1 MSILFSQNN
10 SKNNEI
16 RPQEA
21 DFTEV
26 LCHIAVVP
34 KMLYFYGKMPEKRLK
49 SVAIVGTRKP
59 TTYGREI
66 AYDLAYKAAKKGAV
80 VVSGLAFGID
90 SVAHRGALDAGGVT
104 VAVLGTAIDQI
115 YPAAHRG
122 LAEEIV
128 RKGGMVMSEIAPG
141 VRLDFR
147 YQAKKCFLERNRL
160 IAGLSDVVVIPEA
173 AERSGSL
180 NTAMHA
186 LDQGREILAVPG
198 DLTRPMSMGCN
209 RLIAKGGA
217 MPYLGTDDVLEML
230 FPTPRRRGKAQA
242 GQLELFGDNEAETTI
257 LGLLAGGMVEGEE
270 ILVASGLEV
279 SEFSQQMTLLEVKG
293 RVRAL
298 GANRWALERKKA
310 PVS

>member
-1 MSILFSQNN
+1 MSILFSNFFQ
-10 SKNNEI
+10 KINEI
-16 RPQEA
+16 SPLEA

-26 LCHIAVVP
+26 LESIAVKP

-59 TTYGREI
+59 TDYGREI
-66 AYDLAYKAAKKGAV
+66 AYDLAYKVAAKGAV

-90 SVAHRGALDAGGVT
+90 SVAHRAALDAGGLT

-122 LAEEIV
+122 LAEEIIE
-128 RKGGMVMSEIAPG
+128 KGGMVMSEVAPG
-141 VRLDFR
+141 VRF
-147 YQAKKCFLERNRL
+147 QWQNEAKKCFLERNRL
-160 IAGLSDVVVIPEA
+160 IAGLSDMVVIPEA

-186 LDQGREILAVPG
+186 LDQGREIFAAPG
-198 DLTRPMSMGCN
+198 DIARPMSRGCN

-217 MPYLGTDDVLEML
+217 MPYLGSEDVLGAL
-230 FPTPRRRGKAQA
+230 FPAPRGRKGRKEVQTA
-242 GQLELFGDNEAETTI
+242 LMGDDETETAI
-257 LGLLAGGMVEGEE
+257 LRLIAGGMVDGEE
-270 ILVASGLEV
+270 ILAASGLAV
-279 SEFSQQMTLLEVKG
+279 SEFGQQMTLLEVKG

-298 GANRWALERKKA
+298 GANRWALK
-310 PVS
+310 

>member
-10 SKNNEI
+10 LKNNEI

-59 TTYGREI
+59 TAYGREI
-66 AYDLAYKAAKKGAV
+66 AYDLAYKAAEKGAV

-90 SVAHRGALDAGGVT
+90 SVAHRAALDAGGIT

-122 LAEEIV
+122 LAEEIIE
-128 RKGGMVMSEIAPG
+128 KGGMVMSEVAPG
-141 VRLDFR
+141 VRF
-147 YQAKKCFLERNRL
+147 QWQNEAKKCFLERNRL
-160 IAGLSDVVVIPEA
+160 IAGLSDMVVIPEA

-186 LDQGREILAVPG
+186 LDQGREIFAAPG
-198 DLTRPMSMGCN
+198 DIARPMSRGCN

-217 MPYLGTDDVLEML
+217 MPYLGSEDVLGAL
-230 FPTPRRRGKAQA
+230 FPAPRGRKGRKEVQMA
-242 GQLELFGDNEAETTI
+242 LMGDNEIETVI
-257 LGLLAGGMVEGEE
+257 LELIAGGMVDGEE
-270 ILVASGLEV
+270 ILAASGLAV
-279 SEFSQQMTLLEVKG
+279 SEFGQQMTLLEVKG

-298 GANRWALERKKA
+298 GANRWALK
-310 PVS
+310 

>member
-1 MSILFSQNN
+1 MSILFSQ
-10 SKNNEI
+10 KLGQNNEI

-21 DFTEV
+21 IFTEV
-26 LCHIAVVP
+26 LSTIAVTP

-59 TTYGREI
+59 TAYGREI
-66 AYDLAYKAAKKGAV
+66 AYDLAYKAAEKGAV

-90 SVAHRGALDAGGVT
+90 SVAHRAALDAGGIT

-122 LAEEIV
+122 LAEEIIE
-128 RKGGMVMSEIAPG
+128 KGGMVMSEVAPG
-141 VRLDFR
+141 VRF
-147 YQAKKCFLERNRL
+147 QWQNEAKKCFLERNRL
-160 IAGLSDVVVIPEA
+160 IAGLSDMVVIPEA

-186 LDQGREILAVPG
+186 LDQGREIFAAPG
-198 DLTRPMSMGCN
+198 DIARPMSRGCN

-217 MPYLGTDDVLEML
+217 MPYLGPEDVLGAL
-230 FPTPRRRGKAQA
+230 FPTPRGRKGRKEVQMA
-242 GQLELFGDNEAETTI
+242 LMGDNEIETVI
-257 LGLLAGGMVEGEE
+257 LELIAGGMVDGEE
-270 ILVASGLEV
+270 ILAASGLAV
-279 SEFSQQMTLLEVKG
+279 SEFGQQMTLLEVKG

-298 GANRWALERKKA
+298 GANRWALK
-310 PVS
+310 

>member
-10 SKNNEI
+10 LKNNEI

-59 TTYGREI
+59 TDYGREI
-66 AYDLAYKAAKKGAV
+66 AYDLAYKVAAKGAV

-90 SVAHRGALDAGGVT
+90 SVAHRAALDAGGLT

-122 LAEEIV
+122 LAEEIIE
-128 RKGGMVMSEIAPG
+128 KGGMVMSEVAPG
-141 VRLDFR
+141 VRF
-147 YQAKKCFLERNRL
+147 QWQNEAKKCFLERNRL
-160 IAGLSDVVVIPEA
+160 IAGLSDMVVIPEA

-186 LDQGREILAVPG
+186 LDQGREIFAAPG
-198 DLTRPMSMGCN
+198 DIARPMSRGCN

-217 MPYLGTDDVLEML
+217 MPYLGPEDVLGAL
-230 FPTPRRRGKAQA
+230 FPAPRGRKGRKEVQTA
-242 GQLELFGDNEAETTI
+242 LMGDNETETAI
-257 LGLLAGGMVEGEE
+257 LELIAGGMVDGEE
-270 ILVASGLEV
+270 ILAASGLAV
-279 SEFSQQMTLLEVKG
+279 SEFGQQMTLLEVKG

-298 GANRWALERKKA
+298 GANRWALK
-310 PVS
+310 

>member
-10 SKNNEI
+10 LKNNEI

-21 DFTEV
+21 NFTEV

-59 TTYGREI
+59 TAYGREI
-66 AYDLAYKAAKKGAV
+66 AYDLAYKAAEKGAV

-90 SVAHRGALDAGGVT
+90 SVAHRAALDAGGIT

-122 LAEEIV
+122 LAEEIIE
-128 RKGGMVMSEIAPG
+128 KGGMVMSEVAPG
-141 VRLDFR
+141 VRF
-147 YQAKKCFLERNRL
+147 QWQNEAKKCFLERNRL
-160 IAGLSDVVVIPEA
+160 IAGLSDMVVIPEA

-186 LDQGREILAVPG
+186 LDQGREIFAAPG
-198 DLTRPMSMGCN
+198 DIARPMSRGCN

-217 MPYLGTDDVLEML
+217 MPYLGSEDVLGAL
-230 FPTPRRRGKAQA
+230 FPAPRGRKGRKEVQTA
-242 GQLELFGDNEAETTI
+242 LMGDNETETAI
-257 LGLLAGGMVEGEE
+257 LRLIAGGMVDGEG
-270 ILVASGLEV
+270 ILAASGLAV
-279 SEFSQQMTLLEVKG
+279 SEFGQQMTLLEVKG

-298 GANRWALERKKA
+298 GANRWALK
-310 PVS
+310 

>member
-10 SKNNEI
+10 LKNNEI

-59 TTYGREI
+59 TAYGREI
-66 AYDLAYKAAKKGAV
+66 AYDLAYKAAEKGAV

-90 SVAHRGALDAGGVT
+90 SVAHRAALDAGGLT

-122 LAEEIV
+122 LAEEIIE
-128 RKGGMVMSEIAPG
+128 KGGMVMSEVAPG
-141 VRLDFR
+141 VRF
-147 YQAKKCFLERNRL
+147 QWQNEAKKCFLERNRL
-160 IAGLSDVVVIPEA
+160 IAGLSDMVVIPEA

-186 LDQGREILAVPG
+186 LDQGREIFAAPG
-198 DLTRPMSMGCN
+198 DIARPMSRGCN

-217 MPYLGTDDVLEML
+217 MPYLGSEDVLGAL
-230 FPTPRRRGKAQA
+230 FPAPRGRKGRKEVQTA
-242 GQLELFGDNEAETTI
+242 LMGDDETETAI
-257 LGLLAGGMVEGEE
+257 LRLIAGGMVDGEE
-270 ILVASGLEV
+270 ILAASGLAV
-279 SEFSQQMTLLEVKG
+279 SEFGQQMTLLEVKG

-298 GANRWALERKKA
+298 GANRWALK
-310 PVS
+310 

>member
-1 MSILFSQNN
+1 MSILFSHFL

-26 LCHIAVVP
+26 LSSIAVVP

-59 TTYGREI
+59 TAYGREI
-66 AYDLAYKAAKKGAV
+66 AYDLAYKAAEKGAV

-90 SVAHRGALDAGGVT
+90 SVAHRAALDAGGLT

-122 LAEEIV
+122 LAEEIIE
-128 RKGGMVMSEIAPG
+128 KGGMVMSEVAPG
-141 VRLDFR
+141 VRF
-147 YQAKKCFLERNRL
+147 QWQNEAKKCFLERNRL
-160 IAGLSDVVVIPEA
+160 IAGLSDMVVIPEA

-186 LDQGREILAVPG
+186 LDQGREIFAAPG
-198 DLTRPMSMGCN
+198 DIARPMSRGCN

-217 MPYLGTDDVLEML
+217 MPYLGSEDVLGAL
-230 FPTPRRRGKAQA
+230 FPAPRGRKGRKEVQTA
-242 GQLELFGDNEAETTI
+242 LMGDDETETAI
-257 LGLLAGGMVEGEE
+257 LRLIAGGMVDGEE
-270 ILVASGLEV
+270 ILAASGLAV
-279 SEFSQQMTLLEVKG
+279 SEFGQQMTLLEVKG

-298 GANRWALERKKA
+298 GANRWALK
-310 PVS
+310 

>member
-10 SKNNEI
+10 LKNNEI

-59 TTYGREI
+59 TAYGREI
-66 AYDLAYKAAKKGAV
+66 AYDLAYKAAEKGAV

-90 SVAHRGALDAGGVT
+90 SVAHRAALDAGGIT

-122 LAEEIV
+122 LAEEIIE
-128 RKGGMVMSEIAPG
+128 KGGMVMSEVAPG
-141 VRLDFR
+141 VRF
-147 YQAKKCFLERNRL
+147 QWQNEAKKCFLERNRL
-160 IAGLSDVVVIPEA
+160 IAGLSDMVVIPEA

-186 LDQGREILAVPG
+186 LDQGREIFAAPG
-198 DLTRPMSMGCN
+198 DIARPMSRGCN

-217 MPYLGTDDVLEML
+217 MPYLGSEDVLGAL
-230 FPTPRRRGKAQA
+230 FPAPRGRKGRKEVQMA
-242 GQLELFGDNEAETTI
+242 LMGDNEIDTVI
-257 LGLLAGGMVEGEE
+257 LELIAGGMVDGEE
-270 ILVASGLEV
+270 ILAASGLAV
-279 SEFSQQMTLLEVKG
+279 SEFGQQMTLLEVKG

-298 GANRWALERKKA
+298 GANRWALK
-310 PVS
+310 

>member
-10 SKNNEI
+10 LKNNEI

-59 TTYGREI
+59 TAYGREI
-66 AYDLAYKAAKKGAV
+66 AYDLAYKAAEKGAV

-90 SVAHRGALDAGGVT
+90 SVAHRAALDAGGIT

-122 LAEEIV
+122 LAEEIIE
-128 RKGGMVMSEIAPG
+128 KGGMVMSDVAPG
-141 VRLDFR
+141 VRF
-147 YQAKKCFLERNRL
+147 QWQNEAKKCFLERNRL
-160 IAGLSDVVVIPEA
+160 IAGLSDMVVIPEA

-186 LDQGREILAVPG
+186 LDQGREIFAAPG
-198 DLTRPMSMGCN
+198 DIARPMSRGCN

-217 MPYLGTDDVLEML
+217 MPYLGSEDVLGAL
-230 FPTPRRRGKAQA
+230 FPAPRGRKGRKEVQMA
-242 GQLELFGDNEAETTI
+242 LMGDNEIETVI
-257 LGLLAGGMVEGEE
+257 LELIAGGMVDGEE
-270 ILVASGLEV
+270 ILAASGLAV
-279 SEFSQQMTLLEVKG
+279 SEFGQQMTLLEVKG

-298 GANRWALERKKA
+298 GANRWALK
-310 PVS
+310 

>member
-10 SKNNEI
+10 LKNNEI

-21 DFTEV
+21 NFTEV

-59 TTYGREI
+59 TAYGREI
-66 AYDLAYKAAKKGAV
+66 AYDLAYKAAEKGAV

-90 SVAHRGALDAGGVT
+90 SVAHRAALDAGGLT

-122 LAEEIV
+122 LAEEIIE
-128 RKGGMVMSEIAPG
+128 KGGMVMSEVAPG
-141 VRLDFR
+141 VRF
-147 YQAKKCFLERNRL
+147 QWQNEAKKCFLERNRL
-160 IAGLSDVVVIPEA
+160 IAGLSDMVVIPEA

-186 LDQGREILAVPG
+186 LDQGREIFAAPG
-198 DLTRPMSMGCN
+198 DIARPMSRGCN

-217 MPYLGTDDVLEML
+217 MPYLGSEDVLGAL
-230 FPTPRRRGKAQA
+230 FPAPRGRKGRKEVQTA
-242 GQLELFGDNEAETTI
+242 LMGDDETETAI
-257 LGLLAGGMVEGEE
+257 LRLIAGGMVDGEG
-270 ILVASGLEV
+270 ILAASGLAV
-279 SEFSQQMTLLEVKG
+279 SEFGQQMTLLEVKG

-298 GANRWALERKKA
+298 GANRWALK
-310 PVS
+310 

>member
-10 SKNNEI
+10 LKNNEI

-59 TTYGREI
+59 TAYGREI
-66 AYDLAYKAAKKGAV
+66 AYDLAYKAAEKGAV

-90 SVAHRGALDAGGVT
+90 SVAHRAALDAGGIT

-122 LAEEIV
+122 LAEEIIE
-128 RKGGMVMSEIAPG
+128 KGGVVLSEVAPG
-141 VRLDFR
+141 VRFR
-147 YQAKKCFLERNRL
+147 WQNEAKKCFLERNRL

-186 LDQGREILAVPG
+186 LDQGREIFAVPG
-198 DLTRPMSMGCN
+198 DIARPMSRGCN

-217 MPYLGTDDVLEML
+217 MPYLGPEDVLGAL
-230 FPTPRRRGKAQA
+230 FPASRGRKGCRAVQMA
-242 GQLELFGDNEAETTI
+242 LMGDNEAETAI
-257 LGLLAGGMVEGEE
+257 LGLIAGGMVDGEE
-270 ILVASGLEV
+270 ILTASGLAV
-279 SEFSQQMTLLEVKG
+279 SEFGQQMTLLEVKG

-298 GANRWALERKKA
+298 GANRWALK
-310 PVS
+310 

>member
-10 SKNNEI
+10 LKNNEI

-59 TTYGREI
+59 TAYGREI
-66 AYDLAYKAAKKGAV
+66 AYDLAYKAAEKGAV

-90 SVAHRGALDAGGVT
+90 SVAHRAALDAGGIT

-122 LAEEIV
+122 LAEEIIE
-128 RKGGMVMSEIAPG
+128 KGGMVMSEVAPG
-141 VRLDFR
+141 VRF
-147 YQAKKCFLERNRL
+147 QWQNEAKKCFLERNRL
-160 IAGLSDVVVIPEA
+160 IAGLSDMVVIPEA

-186 LDQGREILAVPG
+186 LDQGREIFAAPG
-198 DLTRPMSMGCN
+198 DIARPMSRGCN

-217 MPYLGTDDVLEML
+217 MPYLGSEDVLGAL
-230 FPTPRRRGKAQA
+230 FPAPRGRKGRKEVQTA
-242 GQLELFGDNEAETTI
+242 LMGDNETETAI
-257 LGLLAGGMVEGEE
+257 LRLIAGGMVDGEG
-270 ILVASGLEV
+270 ILAASGLAV
-279 SEFSQQMTLLEVKG
+279 SEFGQQMTLLEVKG

-298 GANRWALERKKA
+298 GANRWALK
-310 PVS
+310 

>member
-10 SKNNEI
+10 LKNNEI

-21 DFTEV
+21 NFTEV

-59 TTYGREI
+59 TAYGREI
-66 AYDLAYKAAKKGAV
+66 AYDLAYKAAEKGAV

-90 SVAHRGALDAGGVT
+90 SVAHRAALDAGGLT

-122 LAEEIV
+122 LAEEIIE
-128 RKGGMVMSEIAPG
+128 KGGMVMSEVAPG
-141 VRLDFR
+141 VRF
-147 YQAKKCFLERNRL
+147 QWQNEAKKCFLERNRL
-160 IAGLSDVVVIPEA
+160 IAGLSDMVVIPEA

-186 LDQGREILAVPG
+186 LDQGREIFAAPG
-198 DLTRPMSMGCN
+198 DIARPMSRGCN

-217 MPYLGTDDVLEML
+217 MPYLGSEDVLGAL
-230 FPTPRRRGKAQA
+230 FPAPRGRKGRKEVQTA
-242 GQLELFGDNEAETTI
+242 LMGDNETETAI
-257 LGLLAGGMVEGEE
+257 LRLIAGGMVDGEG
-270 ILVASGLEV
+270 ILAASGLAV
-279 SEFSQQMTLLEVKG
+279 SEFGQQMTLLEVKG

-298 GANRWALERKKA
+298 GANRWALK
-310 PVS
+310 

>member
-10 SKNNEI
+10 LKNNEI

-21 DFTEV
+21 NFTEV

-59 TTYGREI
+59 TAYGREI
-66 AYDLAYKAAKKGAV
+66 AYDLAYKAAEKGAV

-90 SVAHRGALDAGGVT
+90 SVAHRAALDAGGIT

-122 LAEEIV
+122 LAEEIIE
-128 RKGGMVMSEIAPG
+128 KGGMVMSEVAPG
-141 VRLDFR
+141 VRF
-147 YQAKKCFLERNRL
+147 QWQNEAKKCFLERNRL
-160 IAGLSDVVVIPEA
+160 IAGLSDMVVIPEA

-186 LDQGREILAVPG
+186 LDQGREIFAAPG
-198 DLTRPMSMGCN
+198 DIARPMSRGCN

-217 MPYLGTDDVLEML
+217 MPYLGSEDVLGAL
-230 FPTPRRRGKAQA
+230 FPAPRGRKGRKEVQTA
-242 GQLELFGDNEAETTI
+242 LMGDDETETAI
-257 LGLLAGGMVEGEE
+257 LRLIAGGMVDGEE
-270 ILVASGLEV
+270 ILAASGLAV
-279 SEFSQQMTLLEVKG
+279 SEFGQQMTLLEVKG

-298 GANRWALERKKA
+298 GANRWALK
-310 PVS
+310 

>member
-1 MSILFSQNN
+1 MSTLFSQKTL
-10 SKNNEI
+10 KNNEI

-21 DFTEV
+21 NFTEV

-59 TTYGREI
+59 TAYGREI
-66 AYDLAYKAAKKGAV
+66 AYDLAYKAAEKGAV

-90 SVAHRGALDAGGVT
+90 SVAHRAALDAGGLT

-122 LAEEIV
+122 LAEEIIE
-128 RKGGMVMSEIAPG
+128 KGGMVMSEVAPG
-141 VRLDFR
+141 VRF
-147 YQAKKCFLERNRL
+147 QWQNEAKKCFLERNRL
-160 IAGLSDVVVIPEA
+160 IAGLSDMVVIPEA

-186 LDQGREILAVPG
+186 LDQGREIFAAPG
-198 DLTRPMSMGCN
+198 DIARPMSRGCN

-217 MPYLGTDDVLEML
+217 MPYLGSEDVLGAL
-230 FPTPRRRGKAQA
+230 FPAPRGRKGRKEVQTA
-242 GQLELFGDNEAETTI
+242 LMGDDETETAI
-257 LGLLAGGMVEGEE
+257 LRLIAGGMVDGEE
-270 ILVASGLEV
+270 ILAASGLAV
-279 SEFSQQMTLLEVKG
+279 SEFGQQMTLLEVKG

-298 GANRWALERKKA
+298 GANRWALK
-310 PVS
+310 

>member
-10 SKNNEI
+10 LKNNEI

-21 DFTEV
+21 NFTEV

-59 TTYGREI
+59 TAYGREI
-66 AYDLAYKAAKKGAV
+66 AYDLAYKAAEKGAV

-90 SVAHRGALDAGGVT
+90 SVAHRAALDAGGLT

-122 LAEEIV
+122 LAEEIIE
-128 RKGGMVMSEIAPG
+128 KGGMVMSEVAPG
-141 VRLDFR
+141 VRF
-147 YQAKKCFLERNRL
+147 QWQNEAKKCFLERNRL
-160 IAGLSDVVVIPEA
+160 IAGLSDMVVIPEA

-186 LDQGREILAVPG
+186 LDQGREIFAAPG
-198 DLTRPMSMGCN
+198 DIARPMSRGCN

-217 MPYLGTDDVLEML
+217 MPYLGSEDVLGAL
-230 FPTPRRRGKAQA
+230 FPAPRGRKGRKEVQTA
-242 GQLELFGDNEAETTI
+242 LMGDDETETAI
-257 LGLLAGGMVEGEE
+257 LRLIAGGMVDGEE
-270 ILVASGLEV
+270 ILAASGLAV
-279 SEFSQQMTLLEVKG
+279 SEFGQQMTLLEVKG

-298 GANRWALERKKA
+298 GANRWALK
-310 PVS
+310 

>member
-10 SKNNEI
+10 LKNNEI

-21 DFTEV
+21 NFTEV

-59 TTYGREI
+59 TAYGREI
-66 AYDLAYKAAKKGAV
+66 AYDLAYKAAEKGAV

-90 SVAHRGALDAGGVT
+90 SVAHRAALDAGGLT

-122 LAEEIV
+122 LAEEIIE
-128 RKGGMVMSEIAPG
+128 KGGMVMSEVAPG
-141 VRLDFR
+141 VRF
-147 YQAKKCFLERNRL
+147 QWQNEAKKCFLERNRL
-160 IAGLSDVVVIPEA
+160 IAGLSDMVVIPEA

-186 LDQGREILAVPG
+186 LDQGREIFAAPG
-198 DLTRPMSMGCN
+198 DIARPMSRGCN

-217 MPYLGTDDVLEML
+217 MPYLGSEDVLGAL
-230 FPTPRRRGKAQA
+230 FPAPRGRKGRKEVQTA
-242 GQLELFGDNEAETTI
+242 LMGDDETETAI
-257 LGLLAGGMVEGEE
+257 LRLIAGGMVD
-270 ILVASGLEV
+270 
-279 SEFSQQMTLLEVKG
+279 
-293 RVRAL
+293 
-298 GANRWALERKKA
+298 RKS
-310 PVS
+310 VV

>member
-10 SKNNEI
+10 LKNNEI

-49 SVAIVGTRKP
+49 SVAIVGMRKP
-59 TTYGREI
+59 TAYGREI
-66 AYDLAYKAAKKGAV
+66 AYDLAYKAAEKGAV

-90 SVAHRGALDAGGVT
+90 SVAHRAALDAGGIT

-122 LAEEIV
+122 LAEEIIE
-128 RKGGMVMSEIAPG
+128 KGGMVMSEVAPG
-141 VRLDFR
+141 VRF
-147 YQAKKCFLERNRL
+147 QWQNEAKKCFLERNRL
-160 IAGLSDVVVIPEA
+160 IAGLSDMVVIPEA

-186 LDQGREILAVPG
+186 LDQGREIFAAPG
-198 DLTRPMSMGCN
+198 DIARPMSRGCN

-217 MPYLGTDDVLEML
+217 MPYLGSEDVLGAL
-230 FPTPRRRGKAQA
+230 FPAPRGRKGRKEVQMA
-242 GQLELFGDNEAETTI
+242 LMGDNEIETVI
-257 LGLLAGGMVEGEE
+257 LELIAGGMVDGEE
-270 ILVASGLEV
+270 ILAASGLAV
-279 SEFSQQMTLLEVKG
+279 SEFGQQMTLLEVKG

-298 GANRWALERKKA
+298 GANRWALK
-310 PVS
+310 

>member
-10 SKNNEI
+10 LKNNEI

-59 TTYGREI
+59 TAYGREI
-66 AYDLAYKAAKKGAV
+66 AYDLAYKAAEKGAV

-90 SVAHRGALDAGGVT
+90 SVAHRAALDAGGLT

-122 LAEEIV
+122 LAEEIIE
-128 RKGGMVMSEIAPG
+128 KGGMVMSEVAPG
-141 VRLDFR
+141 VRF
-147 YQAKKCFLERNRL
+147 QWQNEAKKCFLERNRL
-160 IAGLSDVVVIPEA
+160 IAGLSDMVVIPEA

-186 LDQGREILAVPG
+186 LDQGREIFAAPG
-198 DLTRPMSMGCN
+198 DIARPMSRGCN

-217 MPYLGTDDVLEML
+217 MPYLGPEDVLGAL
-230 FPTPRRRGKAQA
+230 FPTPRGRKGRKEVQMA
-242 GQLELFGDNEAETTI
+242 LMGDNEIETVI
-257 LGLLAGGMVEGEE
+257 LELIAGGMVDGEE
-270 ILVASGLEV
+270 ILAASGLAV
-279 SEFSQQMTLLEVKG
+279 SEFGQQMTLLEVKG

-298 GANRWALERKKA
+298 GANRWALK
-310 PVS
+310 